1 MRLAIF
7 GGTFDPIHKAHLRVA
22 TEAAD
27 TLELGQ
33 VLFVTAGNPPH
44 KPAGATTDFEHRH
57 RMVELA
63 CAADPRFAASRIEEG
78 TGKSYSIDTI
88 EKVRGSLPAGSRL
101 FFLIGADAFAEI
113 GTWHRSREVI
123 EEVEFIV
130 VSRPGYEYP
139 VPEEAR
145 IHRLES
151 VALDVSSSAIRKR
164 CVQGKWDA
172 LAEVLPDPVL
182 DYVKVHRLY
191 QSA

>member
-27 TLELGQ
+27 ALDLER

-44 KPAGATTDFEHRH
+44 KLAGATTDFEHRH

-63 CAADPRFAASRIEEG
+63 CAADGRFVPSRLESG
-78 TGKSYSIDTI
+78 AGKSYSIDTI
-88 EKVRGSLPAGSRL
+88 GKVRSMLPDGSHL
-101 FFLIGADAFAEI
+101 FFLIGADAFADI
-113 GTWHRSREVI
+113 ATWHRSSEVI
-123 EEVEFIV
+123 ENVEFIV

-139 VPEEAR
+139 VPEGAR

-172 LAEVLPDPVL
+172 LAEVLPGSVL
-182 DYVKVHRLY
+182 EYVKLHHLY
-191 QSA
+191 QNA